1 MENLDITKEITKE
14 ILDIIE
20 KKLEEIGE
28 KSKQYFDFLFDKN
41 NLVFVII
48 FLVLILL
55 AFFYIIY
62 YVNPYNIKDNKFS
75 IIFVLIFI
83 FFELQILFF
92 YINGYD
98 KDYYTKYKLI
108 FKNSIFIIAIV
119 LFVIYFLFFISNKF
133 IGKNEFSNVIVI
145 ILVIFLVITAL
156 SIIYLLSQN
165 IFIKEKASE
174 IDKNNMSDNNYRFI
188 KNLIFFIPCLL
199 IDFIENFGK
208 FFGTTPNIGYVLFV
222 LTIILVLS
230 IIYLPNYIDK
240 LINGNSLL
248 LQGPIYLNKKKNIGV
263 FQEFTKVYGP
273 NLIKNETNLKLGGYE
288 LDLNFEELNNQIPFS
303 YNYEI
308 QSEIFINPQPVNT
321 NYSYNVYT
329 SLLNYGNK
337 PKIEYLGKENKLKIT
352 CQTYK
357 NENEVIYESTIT
369 NNDYF
374 KLAKWNKIIISY
386 DGANMDVFINSH
398 LVGTKEN
405 ILPHM
410 NYDEIIIGEEDGI
423 YGAIK
428 NVYFINKS
436 KKQAKVENKDFT
448 N

>member
-1 MENLDITKEITKE
+1 MENLDITKE

-20 KKLEEIGE
+20 KKLQEFGE
-28 KSKQYFDFLFDKN
+28 KLKDYFNSLFDKN

-48 FLVLILL
+48 FLVSLLL

-62 YVNPYNIKDNKFS
+62 YINPYNIKDNKFS

-92 YINGYD
+92 FINSYD

-108 FKNSIFIIAIV
+108 FKNSIIIIAIV
-119 LFVIYFLFFISNKF
+119 LFIIYFLFFISNRF
-133 IGKNEFSNVIVI
+133 IGKNGFTNVLLVI
-145 ILVIFLVITAL
+145 LQIFLVITSL

-174 IDKNNMSDNNYRFI
+174 IDENNMSDKNYRFI
-188 KNLIFFIPCLL
+188 KNLIFFIPCVL
-199 IDFIENFGK
+199 IDLIENFGK
-208 FFGTTPNIGYVLFV
+208 FFGTTPNIGYVLLV
-222 LTIILVLS
+222 LTIILVLL

-240 LINGNSLL
+240 LVNGSSLIL
-248 LQGPIYLNKKKNIGV
+248 KGPVYLNKKKNLGV
-263 FQEFTKVYGP
+263 FQQFTEVYGP
-273 NLIKNETNLKLGGYE
+273 NLIKDKTNIKLGGYE
-288 LDLNFEELNNQIPFS
+288 LDLNFEQLNKEIPFS
-303 YNYEI
+303 YKYEI
-308 QSEIFINPQPVNT
+308 HSEIFINPQPVNT

-329 SLLNYGNK
+329 NLLNYGNK
-337 PKIEYLGKENKLKIT
+337 PKIEYLGKENKIKVT

-357 NENEVIYESTIT
+357 NENEVIYESTIS

-386 DGANMDVFINSH
+386 DGANMDVFINSY
-398 LVGTKEN
+398 LVGTKQN
-405 ILPHM
+405 VLPHM

-423 YGAIK
+423 YGSIK

-436 KKQAKVENKDFT
+436 KKQMKVENSDFT